1 MRKLSR
7 YWLILMAAS
16 QSSTELNVLKSGM
29 ERSSSGWEG
38 LGRARESES
47 ERERE
52 REREREMEGERKRD

>member
-16 QSSTELNVLKSGM
+16 QSSTELNVLKSGI

-38 LGRARESES
+38 LERAKERHQRID
-47 ERERE
+47 RERRGMKE
-52 REREREMEGERKRD
+52 RDTSP